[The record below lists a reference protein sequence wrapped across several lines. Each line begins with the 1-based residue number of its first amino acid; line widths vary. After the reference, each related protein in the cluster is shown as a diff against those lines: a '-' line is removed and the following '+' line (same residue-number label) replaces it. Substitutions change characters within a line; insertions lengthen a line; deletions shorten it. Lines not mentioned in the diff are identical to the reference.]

1 MDLSDHDPRLTRTD
15 HRLVEQME
23 ASAPR
28 AMPSGLIDR
37 VLSAT
42 LPLLAE
48 SRNRDAHRLHWP
60 IVVGRMAVAAGL
72 CLAIVLGFWTTPGP
86 RTQHDLLL
94 PLAADPG
101 ERPSGSVLASGP
113 FTWRDGPMLTL
124 LAVKDINYDGALGDL
139 ETVVHSVGAG
149 QTNMLGLVGD
159 DGPLDRVES
168 ELLTVTTM
176 AGGNS

>member
-1 MDLSDHDPRLTRTD
+1 
-15 HRLVEQME
+15 
-23 ASAPR
+23 
-28 AMPSGLIDR
+28 
-37 VLSAT
+37 
-42 LPLLAE
+42 
-48 SRNRDAHRLHWP
+48 
-60 IVVGRMAVAAGL
+60 MAIAAGL

-86 RTQHDLLL
+86 RMQQDLLL

-113 FTWRDGPMLTL
+113 FAWRDGPLLTL

-139 ETVVHSVGAG
+139 ETVVHSVGTG
-149 QTNMLGLVGD
+149 QTNILGLVGD